1 MRATSIK
8 CQRFQLH
15 WSPDK
20 SGIRYSFTDD
30 GHDDYV
36 FVRAIKF
43 ARVPLHAFGDEAEL
57 SIETDGRFVGGV
69 AAFI

>member
-1 MRATSIK
+1 MPAISASLVAGQVR
-8 CQRFQLH
+8 H
-15 WSPDK
+15 PN
-20 SGIRYSFTDD
+20 SFTDE